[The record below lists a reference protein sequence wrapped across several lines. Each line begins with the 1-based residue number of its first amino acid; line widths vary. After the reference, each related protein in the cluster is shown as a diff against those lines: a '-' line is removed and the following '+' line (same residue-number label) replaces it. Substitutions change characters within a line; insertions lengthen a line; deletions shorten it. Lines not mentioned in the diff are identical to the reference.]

1 MNTDLERVLRAP
13 KPAHE
18 ERPVAA
24 FGHVIVCL
32 DGSASAESALPLAAH
47 LAELDGGRLTLMR
60 VIEPRDEAPEVR
72 ATDAI
77 AWEVAREHARTYV
90 RRIAAELTPKGVVA
104 EGRVAEG
111 SPAREI
117 KSLATQT
124 AADLIVLSTH
134 GDGGDG
140 TWELGSTARK
150 ILDVA
155 GSPLL
160 VVPGQPRRSRTVSIP
175 LRRIFVPLDGS
186 LRGEYALP
194 TALRLARADGAEIVL
209 AHVASEPI
217 KSEVLY
223 TDGDLALACDLANRL
238 ASRADSYLEQ
248 VRARIS
254 AGGAN
259 ARKAVSRAT
268 DYRAGLTS
276 LAASVDADL
285 VLLTAHGCVSDARRK
300 FGSVSSYFIAH
311 STVPVLVL
319 QDMPAGAHA
328 CPSPSSSRPPPRS
341 VDAAPQE

>member
-1 MNTDLERVLRAP
+1 
-13 KPAHE
+13 
-18 ERPVAA
+18 
-24 FGHVIVCL
+24 
-32 DGSASAESALPLAAH
+32 
-47 LAELDGGRLTLMR
+47 

-77 AWEVAREHARTYV
+77 AWEVAREHAKTYV
-90 RRIAAELTPKGVVA
+90 RRIASELTAKGVVA

-117 KSLATQT
+117 KSLAAQT
-124 AADLIVLSTH
+124 AADLVVLSTH

-160 VVPGQPRRSRTVSIP
+160 VVPGQPRGSTSMSIP

-186 LRGEYALP
+186 LRGEYALT
-194 TALRLARADGAEIVL
+194 TAMRLARADGAEIVL

-223 TDGDLALACDLANRL
+223 TESDLALASDLADRL
-238 ASRADSYLEQ
+238 AARADAYLEQ
-248 VRARIS
+248 VRARITAS
-254 AGGAN
+254 GAN
-259 ARKAVSRAT
+259 ARKAVSRAA

-276 LAASVDADL
+276 LAASLEADL
-285 VLLTAHGCVSDARRK
+285 VLLTAHGCVSDVRRK
-300 FGSVSSYFIAH
+300 FGSVASYFIAH

-319 QDMPAGAHA
+319 QDMPTEGHA
-328 CPSPSSSRPPPRS
+328 CLSTSSSRPPPRS
-341 VDAAPQE
+341 VDAAPRE